1 LPTHWLGVD
10 EAPAALLPEPLVP
23 AEDEP
28 EEPEEPVAPD
38 EPVEP
43 DAPEEPV
50 EPDEPELP
58 ELMLGLLALPEVPEL
73 PELPLVWANA
83 ALARKAEKTAALIS
97 FNVME
102 MSPVSW
108 MRNCEP
114 EGVQSQCRGHGF
126 VDAPQAARSIAPST
140 SAGSLWCTM

>member
-10 EAPAALLPEPLVP
+10 EAPAELLPEPLVP

-28 EEPEEPVAPD
+28 EEPVDPE
-38 EPVEP
+38 
-43 DAPEEPV
+43 APEEPV
-50 EPDEPELP
+50 EPELPELP
-58 ELMLGLLALPEVPEL
+58 ELMLGLLELPEVPE
-73 PELPLVWANA
+73 PPLVCANA

-97 FNVME
+97 FNVIG

-114 EGVQSQCRGHGF
+114 DCVQSRCRGHRF
-126 VDAPQAARSIAPST
+126 VDAPQAARSTAPST